1 MKRQRSDDVACGND
15 LSKKTYE
22 IKDLVEDVR
31 CCANTVA
38 QELKASYDASVYY
51 DALEL
56 TLCEKFK
63 GCGMV
68 VKRGLTI
75 PIGIFG
81 HKHVLGNIK
90 IPLAICDAADDMRPV
105 ILLEI
110 KSKKAQLKEADLETM
125 RCCVEQI
132 TNMCAKA
139 TPFIIPTCMVIKMLG
154 GHVEALIID
163 DTGQVEEI
171 F

>member
-1 MKRQRSDDVACGND
+1 M
-15 LSKKTYE
+15 
-22 IKDLVEDVR
+22 R